1 MSYSISRKAKN
12 FKLSG
17 FFKLSRITLQSDSC
31 GKQFASWRSHCCS
44 HFIVLVIFGSVIGI
58 GKCEYEEEEEESI
71 VCVVCVVC
79 GKIIFLLV
87 VAAVAVVAAMDAWDA
102 LEHLL

>member
-17 FFKLSRITLQSDSC
+17 FFKLSRITLQSDSW
-31 GKQFASWRSHCCS
+31 GEQFTSSRSRCCS
-44 HFIVLVIFGSVIGI
+44 NFIVLVIVGSVIEI
-58 GKCEYEEEEEESI
+58 GKCEDEEEESF
-71 VCVVCVVC
+71 VCVICVIC
-79 GKIIFLLV
+79 GKAIFLLV
-87 VAAVAVVAAMDAWDA
+87 VAVAVVGEAMDACDA

>member
-17 FFKLSRITLQSDSC
+17 FFKLSIITLQSDSW
-31 GKQFASWRSHCCS
+31 GKQFASSRSRSRCS
-44 HFIVLVIFGSVIGI
+44 HFIVLVIVGSVIGI
-58 GKCEYEEEEEESI
+58 GKCKEEDESFI
-71 VCVVCVVC
+71 VVVG

-87 VAAVAVVAAMDAWDA
+87 MVVAVACEATDVCVA